1 MDRKEL
7 KGRIVAKGMTH
18 AEVAAAI
25 GMSLSTFGRKM
36 KHGTF
41 GLDEADRLIAVLEI
55 KNPEEIFFAR
65 K

>member
-1 MDRKEL
+1 MNRKEL

-18 AEVAAAI
+18 AEVASAI

-36 KHGTF
+36 KKGTF
-41 GLDEADRLIAVLEI
+41 GLDEADKLIEVLEI
-55 KNPEEIFFAR
+55 KNPGEIFFNR